1 MMKDLLAK
9 ISGLRVLIIGDVML
23 DHYVIGD
30 TVRISPEAP
39 VPVVVVEND
48 KYTLGAAAN
57 VALNVAQ
64 LGCRVEIVGKI
75 GMDSTGELTKG
86 LFRKNNIHFD
96 PKFATA
102 TADTITK
109 SRVVV
114 RGQQLCRIDRENR
127 KSHYEIADDTLVDE
141 ICEKIGG
148 VDAVILSDYAKGT
161 ISNRNISK
169 FIHTANGRDVFI
181 AMDPKPINRLNFSG
195 VSLITPNK
203 AESIQLAGLEV
214 EPHEEPP
221 LEKICDI
228 ICDKYSPKNLV
239 ITLGTDGMLVRN
251 TDKQIF
257 RIPTYAR
264 EVFDV
269 SGAGDTSIACLT
281 VALAAGAPLV
291 RAAKFA
297 NIAAGIVVAKHGTA
311 AISTNELLSFEN
323 GQLLGV

>member
-1 MMKDLLAK
+1 MMKNLLAK
-9 ISGLRVLIIGDVML
+9 ISGLRVLIIGDIML

-30 TVRISPEAP
+30 TARISPEAP

-57 VALNVAQ
+57 VALNVVQ
-64 LGCRVEIVGKI
+64 LGCHAEIVGKI
-75 GMDSTGELTKG
+75 GMDSMGELTKS
-86 LFRKNNIHFD
+86 LFRENKIRFD
-96 PKFATA
+96 SKFESADT
-102 TADTITK
+102 DTITK

-127 KSHYEIADDTLVDE
+127 KLHYEIADDDLVDE
-141 ICEKIGG
+141 ICEKIRG

-161 ISNRNISK
+161 ISNRNVSK
-169 FIHTANGRDVFI
+169 FIHTANEKNVFI
-181 AMDPKPINRLNFSG
+181 AMDPKPVNRLNFSG

-203 AESIQLAGLEV
+203 AESVQLAGLEI

-228 ICDKYSPKNLV
+228 ICDKYSSKNLV
-239 ITLGTDGMLVRN
+239 ITLGTEGMLVRS
-251 TDKQIF
+251 TDKQILH
-257 RIPTYAR
+257 IPTYAR

-281 VALAAGAPLV
+281 VALAAGIPLV

-311 AISTNELLSFEN
+311 AISANELLSSEN
-323 GQLLGV
+323 GHLLSV

>member
-9 ISGLRVLIIGDVML
+9 ISGLRVLVIGDVML

-30 TVRISPEAP
+30 TIRISPEAP

-64 LGCRVEIVGKI
+64 LGCHVEIVGKI
-75 GMDSTGELTKG
+75 GMDSIGELTKS
-86 LFRKNNIHFD
+86 LFRENKIHFD
-96 PKFATA
+96 PKFESAT
-102 TADTITK
+102 TDTITK

-127 KSHYEIADDTLVDE
+127 KLHYEIADDNLVDE
-141 ICEKIGG
+141 ICEKIKG

-161 ISNRNISK
+161 ISNRNVSK
-169 FIHTANGRDVFI
+169 FIHRANSEGVFI
-181 AMDPKPINRLNFSG
+181 AMDPKPTNGLNFSD

-203 AESIQLAGLEV
+203 AESAQLAGLEI

-228 ICDKYSPKNLV
+228 IYNKYSPKNLV
-239 ITLGTDGMLVRN
+239 ITLGTEGMLIRSP
-251 TDKQIF
+251 DKQIL

-281 VALAAGAPLV
+281 VALAAGIPLI

-311 AISTNELLSFEN
+311 AISTNDLLSSEN
-323 GQLLGV
+323 GQFLSV

>member
-1 MMKDLLAK
+1 MKDLLAK
-9 ISGLRVLIIGDVML
+9 ISGLRVLVIGDIML
-23 DHYVIGD
+23 DHYIIGD
-30 TVRISPEAP
+30 TARISPEAP
-39 VPVVVVEND
+39 VPVVAVEND
-48 KYTLGAAAN
+48 KYALGAAAN
-57 VALNVAQ
+57 VALNVVQ
-64 LGCRVEIVGKI
+64 LGCHAEIVGKI
-75 GMDSTGELTKG
+75 GVDPMGKLAKS
-86 LFRKNNIHFD
+86 LFLENKIHFD
-96 PKFATA
+96 PKFESAT
-102 TADTITK
+102 TDTITK

-127 KSHYEIADDTLVDE
+127 KSHYEIADDNLVDE

-161 ISNRNISK
+161 ISNRNVSK
-169 FIHTANGRDVFI
+169 FIHTANGKGVFI
-181 AMDPKPINRLNFSG
+181 AVDPKPINGLNFSG

-203 AESIQLAGLEV
+203 TESVQLAGLEI
-214 EPHEEPP
+214 EPHDEPP

-239 ITLGTDGMLVRN
+239 ITLGTEGMLIRDTN
-251 TDKQIF
+251 KQIL

-269 SGAGDTSIACLT
+269 SGAGDTSIACLA
-281 VALAAGAPLV
+281 VALATGIPLV

-311 AISTNELLSFEN
+311 AISTNELLNSEN
-323 GQLLGV
+323 GQLLSV

>member
-1 MMKDLLAK
+1 
-9 ISGLRVLIIGDVML
+9 ML

-48 KYTLGAAAN
+48 KYTLGAASN

-64 LGCRVEIVGKI
+64 LGCHTEIVGKI
-75 GMDSTGELTKG
+75 GMDSMGELTKS
-86 LFRKNNIHFD
+86 LLRENKIHLD
-96 PKFATA
+96 PKFVNAA
-102 TADTITK
+102 ADTITK
-109 SRVVV
+109 SRIVV

-127 KSHYEIADDTLVDE
+127 KPHYEITDDTLVDE
-141 ICEKIGG
+141 ICEKIRG

-161 ISNRNISK
+161 ISNHNVSK
-169 FIHTANGRDVFI
+169 FIHTANGKGVFI
-181 AMDPKPINRLNFSG
+181 AMDPKPINRLNFSS

-203 AESIQLAGLEV
+203 AESVQLAGLEI
-214 EPHEEPP
+214 EPHEELP

-239 ITLGTDGMLVRN
+239 ITLGSEGMLIRN
-251 TDKQIF
+251 TDKQIL

-311 AISTNELLSFEN
+311 AISTNELLNSKN
-323 GQLLGV
+323 GQLLSN